1 MTQVSVIIPSWN
13 TRNLLRATL
22 ESLKTSLP
30 MSSEVIVVDNG
41 SSDGTVRM
49 VQEEFPHTRL
59 IRNATNLGYAAATNQ
74 GVEAARGAYVLFLD
88 SDTQVAGSAIRAMVG
103 FLEANLRY
111 GAVAPRLVNFDGTT
125 QAAHMR
131 FPTMWTPLWFGTP
144 LERRWPE
151 SRELRRY
158 FGRDFDY
165 ERDRDVEHASGTC
178 LLMRRKALRHTKP
191 MDEAMSLVFGDV
203 DLCKRLWESGWRVRY
218 LADAHVYHHGGAST
232 RQLRGFVDEYQRN
245 RLAYFRKHHGRA
257 GGWMVKGCVAWT
269 VVDHCVRELWHRAQ
283 GLPEQPLMP
292 VWQTLQGFLRC

>member
-1 MTQVSVIIPSWN
+1 MTQVSVIVTSWN

-22 ESLKTSLP
+22 ESLKTTLP

-41 SSDGTVRM
+41 SSDGSVRM
-49 VQEEFPHTRL
+49 VQELFPHTRL

-74 GVEAARGAYVLFLD
+74 GVEAAHGAYVLFLD
-88 SDTQVAGSAIRAMVG
+88 ADTQVAGSALRSMVA

-151 SRELRRY
+151 SKELKRY
-158 FGRDFDY
+158 FARDFDY
-165 ERDRDVEHASGTC
+165 ERDHDVEHASGTC
-178 LLMRRKALRHTKP
+178 LMMRRKALRHTKP
-191 MDEAMSLVFGDV
+191 MDEKMWLVFGDV
-203 DLCKRLWESGWRVRY
+203 DLCKRLWDSGWRVRY
-218 LADAHVYHHGGAST
+218 LADAHVYHHGGGST
-232 RQLRGFVDEYQRN
+232 RQYKEFVNEYQRN
-245 RLAYFRKHHGRA
+245 RLEYFRKHHGQL
-257 GGWMVKGCVAWT
+257 GGWVVKASVAWT

-283 GLPEQPLMP
+283 GLPEQPLTP
-292 VWQTLQGFLRC
+292 VWQTLQAFWKY